1 MAKKYLVSMAIATLA
16 SSPALAKED
25 YIMDTSSIGR
35 SHGGVISSDQFL
47 ELGLRTPNAL
57 RLEGENSLRM
67 GHIDRAIMVLQRSV
81 EMTPLDMDG
90 RILYSQALEQKLIG
104 QKERDPA
111 LFNFVVKQWLFV
123 AKKSEFPDQS
133 FQGRQ
138 HLINLT
144 GLAPKLWESDR
155 KFLARVLL
163 PEDGST
169 KVALGGTKKKGNDK
183 PDKRDSKDDD

>member
-1 MAKKYLVSMAIATLA
+1 MAKKFLVGIAIATLA
-16 SSPALAKED
+16 SSPAIARED
-25 YIMDTSSIGR
+25 YIMDTSSIGK
-35 SHGGVISSDQFL
+35 SHGGVVSSDQFL
-47 ELGLRTPNAL
+47 ELGMRTPNAL

-81 EMTPLDMDG
+81 EMTPMDMDG

-123 AKKSEFPDQS
+123 AKKAEFPDQS

-144 GLAPKLWESDR
+144 GLAPKRWETDR
-155 KFLARVLL
+155 KYLAKVLL

-169 KVALGGTKKKGNDK
+169 KVALGGARKKSSDK
-183 PDKRDSKDDD
+183 KESREDF